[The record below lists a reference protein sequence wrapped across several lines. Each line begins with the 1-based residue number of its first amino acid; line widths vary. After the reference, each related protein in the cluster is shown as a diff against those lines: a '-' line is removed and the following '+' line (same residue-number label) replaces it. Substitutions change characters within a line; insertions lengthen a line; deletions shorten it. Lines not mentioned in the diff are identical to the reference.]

1 MPVAFAV
8 ADREFYAPLESSRD
22 RGEIFRPTSPPEG
35 WLDID
40 FGVWTTWYRE
50 DRKPGVEDGWKVHVS
65 ARADRL
71 APVLDTVAEI
81 CFEQEVTFKH
91 LSCRLFYLWTHH
103 KQAARQANGKFIAV
117 YPRSAEAAGAL
128 MERLREALADE
139 EGPHILT
146 DRRYKD
152 SRTVHYRY
160 GAFTRRSR
168 IRPDGTDLLLVR
180 DGNGQETED
189 RRGMSFVLPE
199 GVSDPFI
206 ERVTAARRPA
216 ARSASASGPAAK
228 KLSFQGYVFDEA
240 VQFSNGG
247 GVYKGRE
254 EASGRP
260 VFIKEARAHSGV
272 DQDGAAAPDY
282 LRGEWRVLQELRT
295 TDPGLAPEPVAYFR
309 QGEHEFLAMELIEG
323 KSLNS
328 WMADN
333 QPMLS
338 GERTPEAFAAYY
350 GRCER
355 ILAGIE
361 EALERLH
368 TAGYLFVDVSPGNV
382 LVTEDDGVRLVDFE
396 GTRRPGTPF
405 TPLGTL
411 GYSPPPEL
419 VAGAGGDPFL
429 YDDYGVSA
437 LAQLLVGPY
446 HHSIRHNPDTLS
458 HLRHELTAYAPV
470 SEVLWHRATK
480 FHRPAGPTAG
490 PTAGPAGATAGPHAG
505 PVAGAAAPG
514 RPERLPAPESVA
526 AEPLRHLAE
535 LRDRTGDALL
545 AMADLAHPARVFPTV
560 PDGYRT
566 NTLCVAYGTAGVVH
580 ALGRAGRTLPDG
592 LLERLRRDAL
602 AARTDLAPGLYVGLS
617 GIAWILADRGLLD
630 EAREL
635 LAVAD
640 GHPLTTGAA
649 SVTLYGGSAGLALA
663 HLALYG
669 RTGDEHHVDRAQAL
683 AAALPSDEAITPSL
697 GPDDATGLMHGR
709 CGVALM
715 LHQLAAVTGER
726 DHLRR
731 GVRLLHA
738 ELDRDSAPGTPRM
751 YFPISAADSRSLPYL
766 YCGSAGTAHTVTRYL
781 RAVDDQRLAEALPR
795 LLAALRSGAP
805 AMSGLQ
811 QGLAGLGFALADHA
825 VLTGDEPS
833 RQEAIRIAR
842 GLYKFA
848 VPHPTGVRFL
858 GDRLLRFSA
867 DLWSGSA
874 GVLLFLT
881 QLLDPRPGA
890 LLTAGLP
897 AAVPTPESVLAPR

>member
-8 ADREFYAPLESSRD
+8 ADREFYAPLENSRD
-22 RGEIFRPTSPPEG
+22 RGEVFRPSSPPEG
-35 WLDID
+35 WRDLD

-65 ARADRL
+65 ARPDRL
-71 APVLDTVAEI
+71 AQVLDTVAGI
-81 CFEQEVTFKH
+81 CFEQGVTFKH
-91 LSCRLFYLWTHH
+91 LSCRLYYLWAHH
-103 KQAARQANGKFIAV
+103 KQAARQANGKFIAA

-168 IRPDGTDLLLVR
+168 VRPDGTDLLLVR
-180 DGNGQETED
+180 DGNGRETED

-199 GVSDPFI
+199 GVSDPFA
-206 ERVTAARRPA
+206 ERTAGARRAARRA
-216 ARSASASGPAAK
+216 VRSGSGGAGK
-228 KLSFQGYVFDEA
+228 QLSFQGYVFEEA

-254 EASGRP
+254 EATGRP

-272 DQDGAAAPDY
+272 APNGASAPDY
-282 LRGEWRVLQELRT
+282 LRAEWRVLQELRT
-295 TDPGLAPEPVAYFR
+295 TAPGLAPVPVAYFR
-309 QGEHEFLAMELIEG
+309 QGEHEFLVTEPIEG
-323 KSLNS
+323 KGLQP

-333 QPMLS
+333 HPMLG
-338 GERTPEAFAAYY
+338 GELTSETFAAYY
-350 GRCER
+350 ARSER

-361 EALERLH
+361 QALERLH
-368 TAGYLFVDVSPGNV
+368 AAGYLFVDVSPGNV
-382 LVTEDDGVRLVDFE
+382 LVTEGDGVRLVDFE
-396 GTRRPGTPF
+396 AVHRPGTPF
-405 TPLGTL
+405 TPVGTL
-411 GYSPPPEL
+411 GYAPPAAL
-419 VAGAGGDPFL
+419 LADADGDPSL

-446 HHSIRHNPDTLS
+446 HHPIRHNPDVLA

-470 SEVLWHRATK
+470 SEVLWNRATK
-480 FHRPAGPTAG
+480 YHRPG
-490 PTAGPAGATAGPHAG
+490 GPATATTETSD
-505 PVAGAAAPG
+505 
-514 RPERLPAPESVA
+514 RSERLPAPERLSTSERLPSPESVA
-526 AEPLRHLAE
+526 AEPLRHLTE
-535 LRDRTGDALL
+535 LRDRTADALL
-545 AMADLAHPARVFPTV
+545 AMADLGHPDRVFPTI

-580 ALGRAGRTLPDG
+580 ALGRAGRALPDG

-602 AARTDLAPGLYVGLS
+602 AARNDLAPGLYVGLA
-617 GIAWILADRGLLD
+617 GIARTLADRGLLD

-635 LAVAD
+635 LTVAD
-640 GHPLTTGAA
+640 RHPLTTGAA
-649 SVTLYGGSAGLALA
+649 SATLYGGSAGLALA

-669 RTGDEHHVDRAQAL
+669 RTGDEHHIDRAQAL
-683 AAALPSDEAITPSL
+683 AAALPSDEELTPLL

-715 LHQLAAVTGER
+715 LCQLAGVTGER

-731 GVRLLHA
+731 GTRLLHA
-738 ELDRDSAPGTPRM
+738 ELDRESAPGAPGM
-751 YFPISAADSRSLPYL
+751 YFPISAADGRSLPYL
-766 YCGSAGTAHTVTRYL
+766 YCGSAGTAYTVTRYL
-781 RAVDDQRLAEALPR
+781 RVVDDRRLAEALPR
-795 LLAALRSGAP
+795 LLTALRSGAP

-825 VLTGDEPS
+825 ELTGNGTS
-833 RQEAIRIAR
+833 RQEAVRIAR

-848 VPHPTGVRFL
+848 VPHATGVRFL

-874 GVLLFLT
+874 GVLLFLS

-890 LLTAGLP
+890 LLTESPLP
-897 AAVPTPESVLAPR
+897 AAVPTAVSALTTR